1 MQDQVLVRIEIDQKY
16 LWMVKTLTQLE
27 VSFIRVRG

>member
-16 LWMVKTLTQLE
+16 LWMVNTLTQLE
-27 VSFIRVRG
+27 VSTIRVRG